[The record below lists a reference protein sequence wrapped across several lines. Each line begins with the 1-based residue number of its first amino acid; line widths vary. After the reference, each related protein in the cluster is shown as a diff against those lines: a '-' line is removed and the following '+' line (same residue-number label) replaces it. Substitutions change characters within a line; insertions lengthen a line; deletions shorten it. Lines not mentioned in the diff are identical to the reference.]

1 MTEYNTSKS
10 APANRSVTGPFDVS
24 EQQLEDR
31 YADFGS
37 IKVLPTEGMDIR
49 LEIEE
54 NTQRVVAVAIHLNNS
69 SLQLQA
75 FAASKTEGLWHEV
88 RSQLADSVKVQNG
101 ISEERLGPFG
111 PELVAQLPPADDA
124 PGSPRRHTR
133 FVGVD
138 GPRWFLR
145 GLIGGA
151 AITDPAAASQI
162 DSIFR
167 SVVVDRGAE
176 PMPPREL
183 LPLRLP
189 EGVVTPPQFGLTGL
203 TQ

>member
-1 MTEYNTSKS
+1 MSEISYTKS
-10 APANRSVTGPFDVS
+10 APTNRSASGPFDIS
-24 EQQLEDR
+24 EVEVGDNF
-31 YADFGS
+31 ADFGA
-37 IKVLPTEGMDIR
+37 IKFPPSEGMDLR

-54 NTQRVVAVAIHLNNS
+54 NTQRVVAIAVHMNDS

-75 FAASKTEGLWHEV
+75 FAAQKSEGLWHEV
-88 RSQLADSVKVQNG
+88 RSQLAESVRAQG
-101 ISEERLGPFG
+101 GTSEERLGPFG
-111 PELVAQLPPADDA
+111 PELIAQLPPVDDA

-133 FVGVD
+133 FIGVD

-151 AITDPAAASQI
+151 AITDPAAASQV
-162 DSIFR
+162 DAIFR

-183 LPLRLP
+183 LTLRLP
-189 EGVVTPPQFGLTGL
+189 DGIVAPPPRLLGGLN
-203 TQ
+203 Q